1 MEFKAELIFEGK
13 IYGMIAQLD
22 VAETKNYLASSIIK
36 LLNPNYKE
44 GENFYAT
51 IKCASKELIN
61 VCFYPLNELD
71 EKAVEPYLIFG
82 RNFAL

>member
-1 MEFKAELIFEGK
+1 MEFRAELIFEGK
-13 IYGMIAQLD
+13 IYKMIGQLD
-22 VAETKNYLASSIIK
+22 VAETKNYLATSVIK
-36 LLNPNYKE
+36 LLNPNYVE
-44 GENFYAT
+44 GESFYAN

-71 EKAVEPYLIFG
+71 KKYVEPYLIFG